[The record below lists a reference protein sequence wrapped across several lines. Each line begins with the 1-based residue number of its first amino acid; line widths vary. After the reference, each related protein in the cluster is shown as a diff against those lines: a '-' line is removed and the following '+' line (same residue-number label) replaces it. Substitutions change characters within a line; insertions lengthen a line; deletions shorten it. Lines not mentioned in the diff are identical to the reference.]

1 MDVLMLGRCSHE
13 FSWPRRGTDGDYYQV
28 CLLCAAE
35 YKYDWATMRRTERVE
50 HTKPETGIRRSH
62 TREKRPSWVPRARR
76 LKLDIPLRYRVNK
89 TSTWYEGIIE
99 NISQSGV
106 LFNGPQQLPVNA
118 LIEMVF
124 EMPEEISGQKN
135 SNVVCQG
142 RVMRAKDAPQT
153 GRKSRPGG
161 LHRRLQIHPLARPV
175 FDRASP
181 RFHVDRLPT
190 PPRARAF
197 TSARKPLKHLNCI
210 GTGVGL
216 TLSPLKCQESSM
228 KTQFHSRVSSFVLAQ
243 CWFWLSGARKKPDDA
258 KVSSDIQNKVQ
269 PGFGTL
275 HKATHGASQQR
286 GRDARGDSG

>member
-1 MDVLMLGRCSHE
+1 MFLCLGAALTNFPGRVAVA
-13 FSWPRRGTDGDYYQV
+13 DGDYYQV

-35 YKYDWATMRRTERVE
+35 YKYDWTTMRRTQRVE
-50 HTKPETGIRRSH
+50 HAKPENSIRRSH

-142 RVMRAKDAPQT
+142 RVMRSKDAPE
-153 GRKSRPGG
+153 
-161 LHRRLQIHPLARPV
+161 
-175 FDRASP
+175 
-181 RFHVDRLPT
+181 
-190 PPRARAF
+190 
-197 TSARKPLKHLNCI
+197 
-210 GTGVGL
+210 
-216 TLSPLKCQESSM
+216 EST
-228 KTQFHSRVSSFVLAQ
+228 KATVLA
-243 CWFWLSGARKKPDDA
+243 
-258 KVSSDIQNKVQ
+258 
-269 PGFGTL
+269 
-275 HKATHGASQQR
+275 ASIV
-286 GRDARGDSG
+286 DYKFIH